1 MKWELGKLWGNRI
14 LMVLALL
21 LCLANG
27 WLYYDHATADNFAPM
42 AILYTRNIQELEDM
56 EEDLFERGRY
66 DTEIYDDTLLTG
78 DIYQEARLVG
88 DTLDRIRTVE
98 DFPQTIA
105 QIQAQAR
112 AKLNTGLFGTGDSFE
127 TRSLRLTDGV
137 YETVRQ
143 VQPQVCFFAGI
154 ETLLDYRLADVFGV
168 LLALAAALALFA
180 QEREQGTLCL
190 LHPTLRGRGTLY
202 WKKCLALGAAVML
215 PALVLYGTCLGISA
229 GLYGLGDLSLPVQSV
244 YGLTTCPYLL
254 SVGGFLALFFAL
266 KLLWLLALAS
276 LFALLANALRSSISL
291 VAAVLLLG
299 LSFAMGTL
307 PSHLAHSLNL
317 LGLGDTTR
325 LFDGL
330 LFLNFFGLPVAR
342 LHATLGVCGALL
354 AGSIAGAGA
363 LFVRRS
369 PVTAARRSPAG
380 LSLGCHVHPMGHEW
394 YKLLVSNGALLV
406 LLILVGVQ
414 VLAYRDYSGPQGTK
428 EMYYR
433 QYSSVLSGPPSE
445 DKAAYLAQQEEQL
458 EQIQHQLAQL
468 QASAQDSPWLL
479 QEIGELAQ
487 KLEAQEPLNQAKTQY
502 EALTNSQ
509 CYIYTTPYELLY
521 DAGGQAANGI
531 DLAKLLLSLSLC
543 LPFFFA
549 MERETGVGVLIETA
563 GARQDV
569 TRRKRLVAWLFALV
583 CTAAA
588 FLPRIVA
595 VYQDYG
601 LPELTAQANSLSRF
615 ASLPDVLPLWG
626 VLALTMALWG
636 LLACVGCAVVEGVS
650 AKVHSPLPA
659 ALICVLV
666 LPGLT
671 LLLFPLGRI

>member
-27 WLYYDHATADNFAPM
+27 WLYYDHATSGNFAPM
-42 AILYTRNIQELEDM
+42 RTLYSHSTQELEAM

-78 DIYQEARLVG
+78 DIYQEAQLVG
-88 DTLDRIRTVE
+88 DTLDRIRAVE

-143 VQPQVCFFAGI
+143 VQPKVCFFGGI

-202 WKKCLALGAAVML
+202 WKKCLALGAAVIL

-229 GLYGLGDLSLPVQSV
+229 GLYGLGDLNLPVQSV

-276 LFALLANALRSSISL
+276 LLALLANALRSSISL

-307 PSHLAHSLNL
+307 PSHLAQSLNL

-369 PVTAARRSPAG
+369 PVTAARRSSAG
-380 LSLGCHVHPMGHEW
+380 LSLGCHVHPVRHEW
-394 YKLLVSNGALLV
+394 YKLLVSTGALLV
-406 LLILVGVQ
+406 LLLLVGVQ
-414 VLAYRDYSGPQGTK
+414 VLAYQDYSGPQGTK

-458 EQIQHQLAQL
+458 EQIQQQLAQL

-502 EALTNSQ
+502 EALTSSQ

-521 DAGGQAANGI
+521 DAGGQAANRI

-549 MERETGVGVLIETA
+549 MERETGVGVLIETS

-595 VYQDYG
+595 VYQNYG
-601 LPELTAQANSLSRF
+601 LPELTAQANSLARF
-615 ASLPDVLPLWG
+615 AFLPNVFPLWG

-650 AKVHSPLPA
+650 AKVRSPLPA
-659 ALICVLV
+659 ALICVLL

-671 LLLFPLGRI
+671 LLLFPL

>member
-1 MKWELGKLWGNRI
+1 MKWELRKLWGSPM
-14 LMVLALL
+14 LVVLALL

-27 WLYYDHATADNFAPM
+27 WLYYDHATSGNFTPM
-42 AILYTRNIQELEDM
+42 RTLYARSTQELEDM

-66 DTEIYDDTLLTG
+66 GTEIYDDTLLTG
-78 DIYQEARLVG
+78 DIYQESRLVTN
-88 DTLDRIRTVE
+88 TLDRIRAVE

-143 VQPQVCFFAGI
+143 VQPKVYFFGGI
-154 ETLLDYRLADVFGV
+154 ETLLDYRLADVFGM

-202 WKKCLALGAAVML
+202 RKKCLALGAAVML

-299 LSFAMGTL
+299 LSFAVGTL
-307 PSHLAHSLNL
+307 PSHLAQSLNL

-342 LHATLGVCGALL
+342 LHATLGVCLVLL
-354 AGSIAGAGA
+354 VASVAGAGA

-369 PVTAARRSPAG
+369 PVTAARRSSAG
-380 LSLGCHVHPMGHEW
+380 LSLGCHVHPVRHEW

-406 LLILVGVQ
+406 LLLLVGVQ

-433 QYSSVLSGPPSE
+433 QYSSVLSGVPSE
-445 DKAAYLAQQEEQL
+445 DKASYLAQQEEQL
-458 EQIQHQLAQL
+458 EQIQERLAQL
-468 QASAQDSPWLL
+468 QASAQDSPWLT
-479 QEIGELAQ
+479 QEMGELAQ
-487 KLEAQEPLNQAKTQY
+487 KLEAQEPLDQAKTQY
-502 EALTNSQ
+502 EALTNGQ
-509 CYIYTTPYELLY
+509 RYIYTTPYELLY
-521 DAGGQAANGI
+521 DAGGQAANRI

-549 MERETGVGVLIETA
+549 MERETGVGVLIQTA

-595 VYQDYG
+595 VYQNYG
-601 LPELTAQANSLSRF
+601 LPELTAQANSLARF
-615 ASLPDVLPLWG
+615 ASLPNVFPLWG
-626 VLALTMALWG
+626 ILAMTMAVWG

-650 AKVHSPLPA
+650 AKVRSPLPA
-659 ALICVLV
+659 ALICVLL

-671 LLLFPLGRI
+671 LLLFPL